1 MKPKAIIIDIDG
13 TLANI
18 DHRRHFVERTCTYQQ
33 HDNSYPDATI
43 FYRIE
48 DPNGKPDWKS
58 FNEAMKADTPNEWC
72 ISIIKKFKPD
82 FCIIFVTGREEKYRE
97 ITDEFIIWSLNTE
110 RGWVV
115 FPWKNHL
122 LMRPTKDYRSQVQIK
137 REIYEQHIKD
147 KYEVLFAIDDSKVI
161 ADLWRSLGIVCLD
174 CAGYQG

>member
-18 DHRRHFVERTCTYQQ
+18 DHRRHFVDPKKNFTINGDQ
-33 HDNSYPDATI
+33 NGIYP
-43 FYRIE
+43 
-48 DPNGKPDWKS
+48 NNWKPDWKS

-72 ISIIKKFKPD
+72 IRIIQNFKAD

-97 ITDEFIIWSLNTE
+97 ITDEFIIWSLNPE

-115 FPWKNHL
+115 FPWKSHL
-122 LMRPTKDYRSQVQIK
+122 FMRPTKDYRPDVQIK
-137 REIYEQHIKD
+137 RDIYEQHIKD
-147 KYEVLFAIDDSKVI
+147 NYDVLFAIDDRKVI
-161 ADLWRSLGIVCLD
+161 VDLWRSLGIVCLD